1 MSKSAKRLLVAVAGL
16 LLPLAALAQPAPQTA
31 GVEFQ
36 LATELM
42 TPNDSRISGGSS
54 LFRLGFNPGGGLILF
69 YERIGETFTFKN
81 GGSANSAPGEISMDG
96 VGFGYAFGAMRFEI
110 MTGRA
115 TTTTTNGTVASS
127 DSVTDLGF
135 IYSYRPAQQRALIE
149 VGLVDRLLKLSN
161 PVAGTVV
168 VPGSTQTKEI
178 SDMGGLILRIGI
190 GYAF

>member
-1 MSKSAKRLLVAVAGL
+1 MSRTGKRLLVAIAGL

-31 GVEFQ
+31 GIEFQ
-36 LATELM
+36 LATEVM
-42 TPNDSRISGGSS
+42 TPNDSRISGGASV
-54 LFRLGFNPGGGLILF
+54 FRLGFNPGGALVMF

-81 GGSANSAPGEISMDG
+81 GGSVASAPGEVSMDG
-96 VGFGYAFGAMRFEI
+96 VGVGYTFGTLRFEI

-115 TTTTTNGTVASS
+115 STTTTNGAVNSS
-127 DSVTDLGF
+127 DSVTDIGF

-161 PVAGTVV
+161 PVAGNVV
-168 VPGSTQTKEI
+168 GGGTQTKEL